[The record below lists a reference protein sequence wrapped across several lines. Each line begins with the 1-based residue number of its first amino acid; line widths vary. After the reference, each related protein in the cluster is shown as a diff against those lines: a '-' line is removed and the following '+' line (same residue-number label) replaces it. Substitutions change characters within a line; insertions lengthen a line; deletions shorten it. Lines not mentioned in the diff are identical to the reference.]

1 MKIDQNSM
9 EAKKLFDILPVG
21 FEVTIIGA
29 DDAVV
34 SGIEIDSRKILSGY
48 IYAALRGTQ
57 VDGHQYIESAIQKG
71 ATTIICEEYGVA
83 KEGVTYIV
91 TKNVR
96 SFLGE
101 LAHNY
106 YGHASEG
113 LRLVG
118 VTGTNGKTTVSTLL
132 FQLFME
138 LGYVCGLI
146 STVENR
152 IGTEVIPATHTTPD
166 VVNLHRLMAHMKDR
180 GCQFVFMEVS
190 SHAVDQDR
198 IAGLRFE
205 GALFTNISHDH
216 LDYHLTMKNYI
227 WAKKKFFDHLT
238 NDAFALVNAD
248 DANGLVMLQN
258 TKAKKRT
265 YGLRT
270 MSDYKARILESTV
283 AGLHL
288 KLNDKEAF
296 FRLIGSFNAY
306 NLAAVY
312 GAALELGESSD
323 QVLALLSNLKGA
335 DGRFEQIVDTVT
347 GKCGIVDYAH
357 TPDALQNVLDTIQK
371 VKSTG
376 SQIITVIGCGG
387 DRDTTKRPIMAKV
400 ACLASDKVVLTSD
413 NPRSEDPET
422 ILDEMEA
429 GLDDDLKKKM
439 IRISD
444 RMQAIKTA
452 VMMSNNGDIILVAGK
467 GHENYQEIKGEKFP
481 FDDKK
486 ILKALLG

>member
-1 MKIDQNSM
+1 M
-9 EAKKLFDILPVG
+9 
-21 FEVTIIGA
+21 
-29 DDAVV
+29 
-34 SGIEIDSRKILSGY
+34 
-48 IYAALRGTQ
+48 
-57 VDGHQYIESAIQKG
+57 
-71 ATTIICEEYGVA
+71 
-83 KEGVTYIV
+83 
-91 TKNVR
+91 
-96 SFLGE
+96 
-101 LAHNY
+101 
-106 YGHASEG
+106 
-113 LRLVG
+113 
-118 VTGTNGKTTVSTLL
+118 
-132 FQLFME
+132 
-138 LGYVCGLI
+138 
-146 STVENR
+146 
-152 IGTEVIPATHTTPD
+152 
-166 VVNLHRLMAHMKDR
+166 
-180 GCQFVFMEVS
+180 
-190 SHAVDQDR
+190 
-198 IAGLRFE
+198 
-205 GALFTNISHDH
+205 
-216 LDYHLTMKNYI
+216 
-227 WAKKKFFDHLT
+227 
-238 NDAFALVNAD
+238 
-248 DANGLVMLQN
+248 
-258 TKAKKRT
+258 
-265 YGLRT
+265 
-270 MSDYKARILESTV
+270 RILESTV